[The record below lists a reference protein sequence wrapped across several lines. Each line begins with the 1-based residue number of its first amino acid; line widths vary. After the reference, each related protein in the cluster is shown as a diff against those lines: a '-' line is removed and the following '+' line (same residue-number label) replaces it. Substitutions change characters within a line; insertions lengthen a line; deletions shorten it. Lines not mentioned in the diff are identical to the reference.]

1 MDEQQQQRQQHQSEP
16 QGTGKLNIYHKPD
29 SGQAWIIL
37 AACAAIFFL
46 ILGSFRCYGIIFIS
60 IMGTFNVTREEA
72 SWPLVLAGSLMNS
85 SGLLSGFMSLY
96 FSPRF
101 IITLGC
107 LISSSAVLS
116 CYFARSVS
124 FITFIFGIFHGLGNG
139 LVVAQIPSI
148 ISQYFVRLR
157 GTANGLALAGSTLG
171 SLALP
176 FLIEIFFLHN
186 SLHMGFLYM
195 GLLLMPTII
204 FSSILVS
211 PALSQSQKPESPAAS
226 TQNDP
231 HVVATNSDPQENEEE
246 AIIPHENTSNSL
258 LSPESGKFFQS
269 YLRMLKNPYFAL
281 VCFTHTVFIWSWST
295 FFVVIV
301 DFAMDLGNERQKSI
315 WLMSIFSIT
324 DLIGRVF
331 SGLLSDKNI
340 LSRSTLAGIFSLIIG
355 LVYVTFSQITSYI
368 SLAILCMV
376 LGLAVGGLI
385 LLFSVLFIDYI
396 GLDQLSQAMG
406 TSYFICGLTT
416 LSRPWIIGYFR
427 DHLKSYRGLFITL
440 GILDMIAA
448 LLWLINFLGRRCLS
462 TRNPRTT

>member
-1 MDEQQQQRQQHQSEP
+1 
-16 QGTGKLNIYHKPD
+16 
-29 SGQAWIIL
+29 
-37 AACAAIFFL
+37 
-46 ILGSFRCYGIIFIS
+46 
-60 IMGTFNVTREEA
+60 
-72 SWPLVLAGSLMNS
+72 
-85 SGLLSGFMSLY
+85 
-96 FSPRF
+96 
-101 IITLGC
+101 
-107 LISSSAVLS
+107 
-116 CYFARSVS
+116 
-124 FITFIFGIFHGLGNG
+124 
-139 LVVAQIPSI
+139 
-148 ISQYFVRLR
+148 
-157 GTANGLALAGSTLG
+157 
-171 SLALP
+171 
-176 FLIEIFFLHN
+176 
-186 SLHMGFLYM
+186 M
-195 GLLLMPTII
+195 GLLLLPTVI
-204 FSSILVS
+204 FSLSLIS
-211 PALSQSQKPESPAAS
+211 PSSKSHLQNSST

-231 HVVATNSDPQENEEE
+231 YVAAHSDPQENEEE
-246 AIIPHENTSNSL
+246 AIIPHENSSSNTSQS
-258 LSPESGKFFQS
+258 SPESKNFVQLYFK
-269 YLRMLKNPYFAL
+269 MLKNPYFAL

-355 LVYVTFSQITSYI
+355 LVYVTFSQVTSYI
-368 SLAILCMV
+368 SLAILCMA

-440 GILDMIAA
+440 GILDIIAA
-448 LLWLINFLGRRCLS
+448 LLWLINFLRRWCIS
-462 TRNPRTT
+462 IRNSRT